1 MGFLDKLFRKD
12 RDINEWVQ
20 EAAGVAGSVLLDVRT
35 REEYRQGHIPGSVNV
50 PLSELA
56 AVDET
61 ISAKDTPLYV
71 YCLSG
76 GRSARAAAQLSGMG
90 YASVVNMGGIAG
102 WKGNVVEGGN
112 VSLKQHTKWPPRKGI
127 GKNHPRKM
135 AKRGEKRS

>member
-12 RDINEWVQ
+12 RDINAWVQ

-76 GRSARAAAQLSGMG
+76 GRSAGPRRNCPAWDMLRSSIWAALPAGKATLWKGERKNESGDRRRRRGRRIRRGAAAP
-90 YASVVNMGGIAG
+90 AG
-102 WKGNVVEGGN
+102 
-112 VSLKQHTKWPPRKGI
+112 
-127 GKNHPRKM
+127 
-135 AKRGEKRS
+135 

>member
-1 MGFLDKLFRKD
+1 MGFLDLFAR
-12 RDINEWVQ
+12 RDIN
-20 EAAGVAGSVLLDVRT
+20 AGVTQYQADPKGVLLDVRT
-35 REEYRQGHIPGSVNV
+35 REEYAQGHIPGSVNV

-102 WKGNVVEGGN
+102 WKGNVVEGG
-112 VSLKQHTKWPPRKGI
+112 T
-127 GKNHPRKM
+127 
-135 AKRGEKRS
+135 

>member
-20 EAAGVAGSVLLDVRT
+20 EAAGVAGSVLLD
-35 REEYRQGHIPGSVNV
+35 V

-102 WKGNVVEGGN
+102 WKGNVVEGG
-112 VSLKQHTKWPPRKGI
+112 T
-127 GKNHPRKM
+127 
-135 AKRGEKRS
+135 

>member
-12 RDINEWVQ
+12 RDINAWVQ

-71 YCLSG
+71 
-76 GRSARAAAQLSGMG
+76 
-90 YASVVNMGGIAG
+90 
-102 WKGNVVEGGN
+102 
-112 VSLKQHTKWPPRKGI
+112 
-127 GKNHPRKM
+127 
-135 AKRGEKRS
+135 

>member
-71 YCLSG
+71 YCLSCG
-76 GRSARAAAQLSGMG
+76 AIVRHGICFGRQYGRHCRLERQRCGR
-90 YASVVNMGGIAG
+90 
-102 WKGNVVEGGN
+102 GNI
-112 VSLKQHTKWPPRKGI
+112 SLKQHTKWPPRKGI

>member
-12 RDINEWVQ
+12 RDINAWVQ

-56 AVDET
+56 AVDEI

-102 WKGNVVEGGN
+102 WKGNVVEGG
-112 VSLKQHTKWPPRKGI
+112 T
-127 GKNHPRKM
+127 
-135 AKRGEKRS
+135 

>member
-12 RDINEWVQ
+12 KDINEWVQ
-20 EAAGVAGSVLLDVRT
+20 DAGGVAGSVLLDVRT

-56 AVDET
+56 AVDEI

-76 GRSARAAAQLSGMG
+76 GRSARAAAQLSGWLLR
-90 YASVVNMGGIAG
+90 S
-102 WKGNVVEGGN
+102 
-112 VSLKQHTKWPPRKGI
+112 SLSFRCSISSWQAI
-127 GKNHPRKM
+127 
-135 AKRGEKRS
+135 RSTG

>member
-12 RDINEWVQ
+12 RDINAWVQ
-20 EAAGVAGSVLLDVRT
+20 DAAGVAGSVLLDVRT

-76 GRSARAAAQLSGMG
+76 GRSARAAALPGSVMAME
-90 YASVVNMGGIAG
+90 ASRSRAAHPPRRGCAG
-102 WKGNVVEGGN
+102 WMKR
-112 VSLKQHTKWPPRKGI
+112 RKSWCWNAPGMCRMPI
-127 GKNHPRKM
+127 AACPITWAM
-135 AKRGEKRS
+135 

>member
-71 YCLSG
+71 YCLIG

-90 YASVVNMGGIAG
+90 YASVIAG
-102 WKGNVVEGGN
+102 ARAAMGLPNNEYIDPGYQWIN
-112 VSLKQHTKWPPRKGI
+112 
-127 GKNHPRKM
+127 
-135 AKRGEKRS
+135 GENLEAPENQKYLYE

>member
-1 MGFLDKLFRKD
+1 MEWGARALLPKKAGSVGFLDKLFRKD
-12 RDINEWVQ
+12 KDINEWVQ
-20 EAAGVAGSVLLDVRT
+20 DAGGVAGSVLLDVRT

-102 WKGNVVEGGN
+102 WKGNVVEGG
-112 VSLKQHTKWPPRKGI
+112 T
-127 GKNHPRKM
+127 
-135 AKRGEKRS
+135 